1 MCCMSNPNQLRNNV
15 ERWLVHENYKFSNK
29 KMDDATFCSVIKN
42 VGTFGIPIEIF
53 EPKNQLGVLV
63 LGGKIFLKNNQTL
76 RYNKL
81 TDSEKGN
88 FHDSVKDYCN
98 TIYAISKVFKEDG
111 KVVIG
116 VYVVLDK
123 VEQFNQQVVIDTI
136 SQVNEMS
143 EKVTRFVLKTF

>member
-1 MCCMSNPNQLRNNV
+1 MSNANRLQNNV

-29 KMDDATFCSVIKN
+29 KTNDATFCSVIKN
-42 VGTFGIPIEIF
+42 VGTFGTPIEIF
-53 EPKNQLGVLV
+53 EPKNQQGVLV
-63 LGGKIFLKNNQTL
+63 LGGKVFFKNNQTL

-81 TDSEKGN
+81 TESEREK

-98 TIYAISKVFKEDG
+98 SIYAISKVFKEDG
-111 KVVIG
+111 KVVVG

-123 VEQFNQQVVIDTI
+123 VEQFTQQLVMDTI

>member
-1 MCCMSNPNQLRNNV
+1 MSSVNQLRNNV
-15 ERWLVHENYKFSNK
+15 ERWLIHENYKFSNK
-29 KMDDATFCSVIKN
+29 KTDDATFCTVIKN
-42 VGTFGIPIEIF
+42 VGSFGTPIEIS

-63 LGGKIFLKNNQTL
+63 LGGKIFFKNNQTL

-81 TDSEKGN
+81 TDAEREK
-88 FHDSVKDYCN
+88 FHNSVKDFCDS
-98 TIYAISKVFKEDG
+98 IYAINKIFKEDG

-123 VEQFNQQVVIDTI
+123 VERFTQQMVIDTMAKI
-136 SQVNEMS
+136 NEMS

>member
-1 MCCMSNPNQLRNNV
+1 MSSANRLQNNV
-15 ERWLVHENYKFSNK
+15 ERWLVHENYKFTNK
-29 KMDDATFCSVIKN
+29 KTDDATFCSVIKN
-42 VGTFGIPIEIF
+42 VGTFGTPIEIF
-53 EPKNQLGVLV
+53 EPKNQPGVLV
-63 LGGKIFLKNNQTL
+63 LGGKVFFKNNQTL

-81 TDSEKGN
+81 TDSEREK

-98 TIYAISKVFKEDG
+98 SIYAISKIFKEDG
-111 KVVIG
+111 KVVVG

-123 VEQFNQQVVIDTI
+123 VEQFTQQLVMDTI

>member
-1 MCCMSNPNQLRNNV
+1 MSNANQLQNNV

-29 KMDDATFCSVIKN
+29 KTDENTFCNVIKN
-42 VGTFGIPIEIF
+42 VGSYGIPIEIF
-53 EPKNQLGVLV
+53 EPKNQPGVLV
-63 LGGKIFLKNNQTL
+63 IGGKIFFKNNQTL

-81 TDSEKGN
+81 TDDEREK
-88 FHDSVKDYCN
+88 FHSSVKDFCDS
-98 TIYAISKVFKEDG
+98 IYAIHKIFKEDG

-123 VEQFNQQVVIDTI
+123 VERFTQQLVMDTI

-143 EKVTRFVLKTF
+143 DKVIRFVLKTF

>member
-1 MCCMSNPNQLRNNV
+1 MSSANQLRNNV

-29 KMDDATFCSVIKN
+29 KNDDATFCSLIKN
-42 VGTFGIPIEIF
+42 VGSYGTPIEIF

-63 LGGKIFLKNNQTL
+63 LGGKIFFKNNQTL

-81 TDSEKGN
+81 TESERDK
-88 FHDSVKDYCN
+88 FHNSVKGFCN
-98 TIYAISKVFKEDG
+98 SIYAICKIFKEDG

-123 VEQFNQQVVIDTI
+123 VEQFTQQLVIDTI
-136 SQVNEMS
+136 SQINEMS
-143 EKVTRFVLKTF
+143 EKVNRFVLKTF

>member
-1 MCCMSNPNQLRNNV
+1 MSGTNQLRNNV

-29 KMDDATFCSVIKN
+29 KTDDATFCSVIKN
-42 VGTFGIPIEIF
+42 VGTYGTPVEIF

-63 LGGKIFLKNNQTL
+63 LGGKIFFKNNQTL

-81 TDSEKGN
+81 TESEKEN
-88 FHDSVKDYCN
+88 FHNSVKDFCN
-98 TIYAISKVFKEDG
+98 SIYAISKVFKEDG

-123 VEQFNQQVVIDTI
+123 VEQFTQQLVMETIDK
-136 SQVNEMS
+136 VNEMS
-143 EKVTRFVLKTF
+143 EKVNRFVLKTF

>member
-1 MCCMSNPNQLRNNV
+1 MSGTNQLRNNV

-29 KMDDATFCSVIKN
+29 KTDDATFCSVIKN
-42 VGTFGIPIEIF
+42 VGTYGTPVEIF

-63 LGGKIFLKNNQTL
+63 LGGKIFFKNNQTL

-81 TDSEKGN
+81 TESEKEN
-88 FHDSVKDYCN
+88 FHNSVKEFCN
-98 TIYAISKVFKEDG
+98 SIYAISKVFKEDG

-123 VEQFNQQVVIDTI
+123 VEQFTQQVVMDTI
-136 SQVNEMS
+136 AKVNEMS
-143 EKVTRFVLKTF
+143 EKVNRFVLKTF